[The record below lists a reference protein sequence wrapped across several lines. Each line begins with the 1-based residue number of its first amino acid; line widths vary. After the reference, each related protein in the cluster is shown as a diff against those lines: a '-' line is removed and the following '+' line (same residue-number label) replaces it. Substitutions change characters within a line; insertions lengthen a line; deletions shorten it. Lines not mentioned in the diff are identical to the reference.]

1 MQELRTKNWKV
12 MEALSAAESR
22 AKSNNGKGIVVSFYF
37 ARGNM
42 RFFNFILFMYY

>member
-1 MQELRTKNWKV
+1 

-37 ARGNM
+37 VHGNT
-42 RFFNFILFMYY
+42 RFFDFILFIYYI